1 MWHVWWIVCDWSQ
14 FESNSQKFGVPLN
27 LVGQVI
33 SCYTVDFLN
42 FLKMFI
48 FIILISTSVK
58 AFTINKLNL
67 LPVAYLKGMEC
78 QMRWDLRF

>member
-14 FESNSQKFGVPLN
+14 FGVPLN

-48 FIILISTSVK
+48 FIILISASVK
-58 AFTINKLNL
+58 AFTINRLNL